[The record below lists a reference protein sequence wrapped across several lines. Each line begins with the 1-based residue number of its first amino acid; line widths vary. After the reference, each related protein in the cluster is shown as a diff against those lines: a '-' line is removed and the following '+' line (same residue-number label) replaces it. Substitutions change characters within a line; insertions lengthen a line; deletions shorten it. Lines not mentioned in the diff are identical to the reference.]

1 MTGLVYPVGVIPEM
15 SMVHKHKH
23 RIEEAFLV
31 FLKKEDFVRGND
43 LKISNILGIDFF
55 MTGWTVKAL
64 MVRQSHHEHLNLK
77 LPRLK

>member
-1 MTGLVYPVGVIPEM
+1 MKCLMMLNRCYAKWTSHMTGLVYPVGVIPEI

-43 LKISNILGIDFF
+43 LKIGNILGIDFS
-55 MTGWTVKAL
+55 MTG
-64 MVRQSHHEHLNLK
+64 
-77 LPRLK
+77 

>member
-43 LKISNILGIDFF
+43 LKISNILGIDFS
-55 MTGWTVKAL
+55 MTGVADIARAL
-64 MVRQSHHEHLNLK
+64 CLA
-77 LPRLK
+77 